1 VNDPRERIETEHFQC
16 RLDIGDAPDAWEI
29 GGTNFAGESGY
40 ADWPEVVAFAEKI
53 LAADEAWK
61 DRQTPTLEELR
72 AKYPAWRMNYE
83 EHGEQFSAV
92 VDSADCPGNI
102 PRGTGPCRRQQSD
115 WFNTEGEALRWL
127 AATLAEVT
135 PTETE
140 QQFRECPACD
150 GRGGIARQISEDE
163 WYHSPCEVCEGR
175 GEVPVEELTWI
186 LKRNGWRANDER
198 ETRRNPQSHRRRVTA

>member
-1 VNDPRERIETEHFQC
+1 VNDPRNFVASSPFSCEREGGRYH
-16 RLDIGDAPDAWEI
+16 LHGAW
-29 GGTNFAGESGY
+29 AGWS
-40 ADWPEVVAFAEKI
+40 EVVAFARAI
-53 LAADEAWK
+53 LAADEAWL
-61 DRQTPTLEELR
+61 DSQTPTLEELR
-72 AKYPAWRMNYE
+72 ARYPKWRMNYE
-83 EHGEQFSAV
+83 EHSEQFSAV

-175 GEVPVEELTWI
+175 RKVPVEEL
-186 LKRNGWRANDER
+186 
-198 ETRRNPQSHRRRVTA
+198 P